1 METERDNASE
11 MERGGGRER
20 EIQRREGG
28 ESERSSLCVS
38 CVCVRERERDQERGG
53 EGERGRQR
61 ERQSERRKETEGRG
75 RRSEREEHLEYLAN
89 AAGCL
94 STLGLSCTVSPRF
107 SCPRCLS
114 RLLSRV
120 SL

>member
-28 ESERSSLCVS
+28 ESGKTSLCVP
-38 CVCVRERERDQERGG
+38 CVCVREREREKERGG

-61 ERQSERRKETEGRG
+61 ERESERRKETEGRG
-75 RRSEREEHLEYLAN
+75 RRSEREKHLMYLA
-89 AAGCL
+89 
-94 STLGLSCTVSPRF
+94 R
-107 SCPRCLS
+107 
-114 RLLSRV
+114 
-120 SL
+120 